1 MKTFRNIIYLAA
13 VIFTGFIIISCMSAE
28 DRLPGTWV
36 IESVVAQIDSSKA
49 NLASIDHSIAST
61 KTTKFILNEDH
72 TMALSIDA
80 YTTDAIWTYN
90 SDSDII
96 SFRLDASQVGDAIE
110 LGKLEGDK
118 IVYTSSVKH
127 GTLTAVYVKE

>member
-1 MKTFRNIIYLAA
+1 MKTFRNIICLAA
-13 VIFTGFIIISCMSAE
+13 VIFAGFFITSCTSPE
-28 DRLPGTWV
+28 DNIPGTW
-36 IESVVAQIDSSKA
+36 ITESVTVKIDSSMA
-49 NLASIDHSIAST
+49 NLEIIDQNIAST

-72 TMALSIDA
+72 TMALSIDS

-96 SFRLDASQVGDAIE
+96 SFRLDATGGDDIE
-110 LGKLEGDK
+110 LGKLEGGK
-118 IVYTSSVKH
+118 ITYTSSVKH

>member
-1 MKTFRNIIYLAA
+1 MKTFRNILCLAA
-13 VIFTGFIIISCMSAE
+13 VIFAGLIITSCTSAE

-36 IESVVAQIDSSKA
+36 TESVVAKVDSSKA
-49 NLASIDHSIAST
+49 NLASIDQSIAST

-72 TMALSIDA
+72 TMALSIDT

-90 SDSDII
+90 SDNGMI
-96 SFRLDASQVGDAIE
+96 SFRLEADKVGDAIE
-110 LGKLEGDK
+110 LGKIEGGK

>member
-1 MKTFRNIIYLAA
+1 MKTFRNIICLAA
-13 VIFTGFIIISCMSAE
+13 VIFAGFIITSCTSAE
-28 DRLPGTWV
+28 DRLPGTW
-36 IESVVAQIDSSKA
+36 ITESVVAKVDSSKA
-49 NLASIDHSIAST
+49 NLVSIDQNIAST

-80 YTTDAIWTYN
+80 YTTDAIWSYN
-90 SDSDII
+90 SDSGII

>member
-1 MKTFRNIIYLAA
+1 MKTFRNITYLAA
-13 VIFTGFIIISCMSAE
+13 VIFAGFIIASCSSPE
-28 DRLPGTWV
+28 DRIPGTW
-36 IESVVAQIDSSKA
+36 ITESVIVKVDSSKA
-49 NLASIDHSIAST
+49 KLVSIDQNIAST

-72 TMALSIDA
+72 TMALSIDD

-96 SFRLDASQVGDAIE
+96 SFRLDANAGDAIE
-110 LGKLEGDK
+110 LGKLEGGK

>member
-1 MKTFRNIIYLAA
+1 MKTFRNIICLAA
-13 VIFTGFIIISCMSAE
+13 VIFAGFIITSCTSAE
-28 DRLPGTWV
+28 DRLPGTWI
-36 IESVVAQIDSSKA
+36 IESVVAKVDSSKA

-90 SDSDII
+90 SDSGII
-96 SFRLDASQVGDAIE
+96 SFRLDANVGDAIE
-110 LGKLEGDK
+110 LGKLEGNK

>member
-1 MKTFRNIIYLAA
+1 MKIFRNIIYLAA
-13 VIFTGFIIISCMSAE
+13 VIFAGFIITSCSSPE
-28 DRLPGTWV
+28 DRIPGTW
-36 IESVVAQIDSSKA
+36 ITESVIVKVDSSKA
-49 NLASIDHSIAST
+49 NLASIDQNIAST

-80 YTTDAIWTYN
+80 YTTDAIWAYD

-96 SFRLDASQVGDAIE
+96 SFRLDVDAGDAIE
-110 LGKLEGDK
+110 LGKLEGGK
-118 IVYTSSVKH
+118 IVYTSSMKH